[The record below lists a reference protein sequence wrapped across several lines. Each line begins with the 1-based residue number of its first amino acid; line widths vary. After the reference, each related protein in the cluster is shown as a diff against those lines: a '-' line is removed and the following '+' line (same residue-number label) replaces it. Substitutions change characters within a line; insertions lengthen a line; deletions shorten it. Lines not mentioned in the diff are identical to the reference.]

1 VIKYL
6 QKKFSGEN
14 IPLLMLLTIILT
26 ISSSNL
32 IIQFFLRFLLID
44 WIRVFAI
51 TLLVNLILFFPVFHS
66 VKKVAVH
73 SRTHP
78 KSWTLLIIAI
88 SLLGAALFYA
98 LFPGK
103 ITGNLLLLENAN
115 LLFYRFSRLVNI
127 ISFMLS
133 IAFLILLMILG
144 LVNKLKTHPRWT
156 SIAILFFITVLMTGL
171 FIYDDYGISSDEP
184 NERTNGLVSA
194 QYFADF
200 IEEKFPESDP
210 YLPKLS
216 TYRYRYYGVAYQ
228 FPMAVIEHNIMLRGE
243 SIWLFRHLM
252 NFLFFYAGVIA
263 MFHLG
268 ADFFNDGRLGLLG
281 ASLLILNPR
290 IFSHAFFNPK
300 DTIFLAVFTVA
311 LYFSVRFWKEPI
323 IKNALPAA
331 ITIAYASNVRI
342 IALSLVLISAG
353 LFFVDLIGKTKKVSC
368 KPITLMVVVC
378 GIFLF
383 LFWPASW
390 QDPLAYLGNVI
401 RLFSDYTYWDF
412 EVMYMGEFI
421 RGAEVP
427 WHYLP
432 VWIGITIPI
441 MYLVC
446 FLFGT
451 GITLKKSFQ
460 QGWRTLTDHR
470 HRTQIIFL
478 LLFLVPPLLAIVLNS
493 TLYNGWRHFQF
504 IQAPFVMVILI
515 GINFGLNETKTIKP
529 LRFRTLLFPILLA
542 LLFFNMLFA
551 GYWMINHHPHQYVF
565 FNRIGYL
572 AGRENFERDY
582 WRISMK
588 QGLEFLL
595 DYDSSDELVIC
606 TEEQFQDPQFI
617 NILPE
622 NDRSRI
628 LFISFENGSTQCK
641 YGIETYRW
649 EETIKKGRLIHDIE
663 VDGLPILSIY
673 LYEFE

>member
-1 VIKYL
+1 MIKNQ

-14 IPLLMLLTIILT
+14 ISLLMLLTIILC

-32 IIQFFLRFLLID
+32 ILQFLLRFLLID
-44 WIRVFAI
+44 WIRVVVI
-51 TLLVNLILFFPVFHS
+51 TLLVNLILLYPVFHS
-66 VKKVAVH
+66 LKNIAAY

-78 KSWTLLIIAI
+78 KSWTLLIITI
-88 SLLGAALFYA
+88 SLIVSTLFYM

-127 ISFMLS
+127 ISFVLS
-133 IAFLILLMILG
+133 IAFLIMLMILG
-144 LVNKLKTHPRWT
+144 LVNKHKTHPKWT
-156 SIAILFFITVLMTGL
+156 SISILFFITVLVIGL

-194 QYFADF
+194 KYFADF

-228 FPMAVIEHNIMLRGE
+228 FPMAVIEHNVMLRGE
-243 SIWLFRHLM
+243 SIWRFRHLM

-263 MFHLG
+263 LFHLG

-281 ASLLILNPR
+281 SALLVFNPR

-300 DTIFLAVFTVA
+300 DTVFLAAFTIA
-311 LYFSVRFWKEPI
+311 LYFSVRFWKEPT
-323 IKNALPAA
+323 IKNALLAA

-353 LFFVDLIGKTKKVSC
+353 LFFVDLIAKNKKVSW
-368 KPITLMVVVC
+368 KPITFMVVMYA
-378 GIFLF
+378 IFLF

-390 QDPLAYLGNVI
+390 QNPLAYLGNVI

-412 EVMYMGEFI
+412 EIMYMGEFI
-421 RGAEVP
+421 QGADVL

-432 VWIGITIPI
+432 VWMGITIPI
-441 MYLVC
+441 MYLV
-446 FLFGT
+446 LFIFGI
-451 GITLKKSFQ
+451 GITLKDSFQ

-478 LLFLVPPLLAIVLNS
+478 LLFLIPPLLAIALNS

-504 IQAPFVMVILI
+504 TQTPFVMVTLV
-515 GINFGLNETKTIKP
+515 GIDSALNKIERIKP
-529 LRFRTLLFPILLA
+529 LKLQSLLPTLFLL

-551 GYWMINHHPHQYVF
+551 GYWIIKQHPHQYVF

-595 DYDSSDELVIC
+595 DYDSRDELAIC
-606 TEEQFQDPQFI
+606 TEEQFQDPEFI

-622 NDRSRI
+622 NARSRI
-628 LFISFENGSTQCK
+628 KFISNENGSTPCK

-649 EETIKKGRLIHDIE
+649 GETFNNGRLIHDIE

-673 LYEFE
+673 LYEID